1 MLYEKN
7 SGVFQAVK
15 SKRLV
20 EEREWYCFVS
30 KIRMNDERE
39 GRELKLEEHTLL

>member
-15 SKRLV
+15 SKRLL
-20 EEREWYCFVS
+20 EERKWYCFVS
-30 KIRMNDERE
+30 EIGTNNELE
-39 GRELKLEEHTLL
+39 GRELKLEERTLL